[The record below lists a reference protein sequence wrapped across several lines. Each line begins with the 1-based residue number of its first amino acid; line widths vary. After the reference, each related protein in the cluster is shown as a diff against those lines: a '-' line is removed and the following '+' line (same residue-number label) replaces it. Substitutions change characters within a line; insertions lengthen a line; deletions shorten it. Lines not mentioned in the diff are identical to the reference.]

1 MSAEYNYATMVKAS
15 YFPDVELVDSLN
27 TEKKYMKLRRM
38 VIMKKAV
45 QSQKLNELS
54 KAKILLS
61 ESQKIVDEN
70 FRLHRRHDIVR

>member
-1 MSAEYNYATMVKAS
+1 MQNINYATMVKAS

-38 VIMKKAV
+38 MKN
-45 QSQKLNELS
+45 SITQKLNELS

-61 ESQKIVDEN
+61 E
-70 FRLHRRHDIVR
+70 FRK